1 MAEPH
6 LNLPFMDTKRNKMNG
21 LWLLYLLGNLLLK
34 FGYLTQKGRVG
45 LHQEGTWFWASI
57 P

>member
-1 MAEPH
+1 MAGPH